1 MQVVKELQRRNV
13 FRVAIGYIV
22 STWLLLQVAD
32 LAIEHIGSPP
42 WVMKTLMLVMALG
55 FPIVL
60 FFSWAY
66 EVTPEGIKREVDI
79 DRSASI
85 TPVTGQK
92 LDRAIFVVVILAVA
106 YVVVEKYVLP
116 SPTTAETSEAVA
128 QVAQPSVEDQTSP
141 TEAAATNTD
150 KSIAVL
156 PFVNMSAD
164 ESSAYF
170 SDGLA
175 DTLLHM
181 LAQVP
186 ELRVAARTSSFQ
198 FRDQTMDIAKIG
210 EQLKVGAILEGSVQ
224 KAGDKVRVT
233 AQLIDVDTG
242 FHLWSGNFDR
252 ELDDVF
258 RIQDEIAEEV
268 VAALKLSLLDQSNA
282 PLDFEQTEDIGAYT
296 EYLLAVDALAS
307 ENTESLESAV
317 SHLQEAIRRD
327 PNYAQAHAM
336 LGRGY
341 LELDNY
347 GMLVSEQAL
356 PAAREAA
363 NRALDLSPT
372 SVTAITVLA
381 ESERR
386 DGNYDQAG
394 RLFERALADRPN
406 DILTLRYYAGYLTSS
421 DYRVAEAMEIWPQI
435 MSLDPLFETSYIALA
450 NLLMVQQRYAEASAV
465 LAELDNINPDNP
477 SAVAVAGDIEMGQG
491 NLAAA
496 VPLAQRA
503 AALDPGDPELP
514 FNVAQLYL
522 VLEMPAEASR
532 WFDRTI
538 EVDPEHPYSRV
549 APLILSYYLQQ
560 DPGDSFSLA
569 VELLN
574 DRIDDRGIAR
584 NFAILVMIEHAAKT
598 EQWEVALDTL
608 DNLYPTLFDDPPEG
622 LDKDRGATFMVGW
635 ALMQSGETDRAT
647 HLLQASREKDK
658 EWMDAINVVTVDSLW
673 LELLLGNK
681 DGAAEMLTDL
691 GRTKYFFSSQPMFI
705 QHSDLLDPLRDE
717 PAFQA
722 IIDEYQTNAA
732 EQRQILQAMTD
743 EAKL

>member
-13 FRVAIGYIV
+13 FRVAIGYVV

-66 EVTPEGIKREVDI
+66 EVTPEGIKRETDI

-116 SPTTAETSEAVA
+116 SPTIAETSEAVA
-128 QVAQPSVEDQTSP
+128 QVAQPSVEDQTAH
-141 TEAAATNTD
+141 TEAVAPNTD

-198 FRDQTMDIAKIG
+198 FRDQTMDVAKIG

-224 KAGDKVRVT
+224 KAGDKIRVT
-233 AQLIDVDTG
+233 AQLIDVNTG
-242 FHLWSGNFDR
+242 YHLWSGNFDR

-258 RIQDEIAEEV
+258 RIQDEIANEV
-268 VAALKLSLLDQSNA
+268 VAALKVSLLDPSSE
-282 PLDFEQTEDIGAYT
+282 PLDFKQTDDIGAYT

-307 ENTESLESAV
+307 ENTDSLESAV
-317 SHLQEAIRRD
+317 AHLQEAIRRD
-327 PNYAQAHAM
+327 PSYAQAYAT
-336 LGRGY
+336 LGQAFI
-341 LELDNY
+341 ELDSY

-372 SVTAITVLA
+372 SVTAIAVLA

-386 DGNYDQAG
+386 DGNLDEAG

-406 DILTLRYYAGYLTSS
+406 DTITLKYYAQYLTFQEL
-421 DYRVAEAMEIWPQI
+421 RVTEGEETWRKII
-435 MSLDPLFETSYIALA
+435 NLDPLTESSYIGLA
-450 NLLMVQQRYAEASAV
+450 NLLAVQQRYAEASAV
-465 LAELDNINPDNP
+465 LAELDNINPNNP
-477 SAVAVAGDIEMGQG
+477 SAVSLAGAIERIQG

-496 VPLAQRA
+496 MVLSQRA

-514 FNVAQLYL
+514 FSVGKLYL
-522 VLEMPAEASR
+522 ALEMPTEASR
-532 WFDRTI
+532 WFDRAI
-538 EVDPEHPYSRV
+538 EVDPEHPYSRT
-549 APLILSYYLQQ
+549 APLLLNYYLQR
-560 DPGDSFSLA
+560 DPDDSFRLA
-569 VELLN
+569 LELL
-574 DRIDDRGIAR
+574 DDGIDNRGEAR
-584 NFAILVMIEHAAKT
+584 AQAMLDLNEHAART
-598 EQWEVALDTL
+598 GRWDVVLDTF
-608 DNLYPTLFDDPPEG
+608 DTLYPNLFDDPPTG
-622 LDKDRGATFMVGW
+622 LDKDYLGTLMVGW
-635 ALMQSGETDRAT
+635 ALMQSGATDRAT
-647 HLLQASREKDK
+647 PLLQANRKRNKDLT
-658 EWMDAINVVTVDSLW
+658 EAVNVVRVSSLW
-673 LELLLGNK
+673 TELLLDNK
-681 DGAAEMLTDL
+681 SGAAEMLADFAS
-691 GRTKYFFSSQPMFI
+691 TKHRDAFYPSLLR
-705 QHSDLLDPLRDE
+705 HSYLLDPLRDE

-722 IIDEYQTNAA
+722 ILDEYRDNAE
-732 EQRQILQAMTD
+732 EQRQLLQAMTD